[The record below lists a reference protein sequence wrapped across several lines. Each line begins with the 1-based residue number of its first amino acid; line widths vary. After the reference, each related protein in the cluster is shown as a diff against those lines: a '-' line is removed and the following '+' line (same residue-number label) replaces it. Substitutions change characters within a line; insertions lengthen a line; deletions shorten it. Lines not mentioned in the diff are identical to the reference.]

1 MKKGF
6 TLIELLAVVLIMGIL
21 TAVAVPQYK
30 KSLERSRMTEAV
42 QMLPAIFD
50 ARERLFVEHGTT
62 INELQAQG
70 GQTHLLDNF
79 PFTRLDIDVK
89 GRAAGGPSWQWETDN
104 FVYNLFSFDQGNNL
118 TENVSARAKRGY
130 EGLTLYY
137 DGGMWSCCDPQY
149 EAGDD
154 GNRCDDVTILDVT
167 NVFGSA
173 ECQN

>member
-62 INELQAQG
+62 INDYKRKAV
-70 GQTHLLDNF
+70 
-79 PFTRLDIDVK
+79 RLTC
-89 GRAAGGPSWQWETDN
+89 W
-104 FVYNLFSFDQGNNL
+104 
-118 TENVSARAKRGY
+118 
-130 EGLTLYY
+130 
-137 DGGMWSCCDPQY
+137 
-149 EAGDD
+149 
-154 GNRCDDVTILDVT
+154 TISRLP
-167 NVFGSA
+167 G
-173 ECQN
+173 